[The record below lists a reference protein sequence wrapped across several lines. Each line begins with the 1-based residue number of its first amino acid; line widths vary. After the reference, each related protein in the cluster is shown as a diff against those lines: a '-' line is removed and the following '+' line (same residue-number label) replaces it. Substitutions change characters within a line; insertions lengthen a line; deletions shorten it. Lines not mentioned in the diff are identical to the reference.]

1 MQFSAISLYLAQSL
15 TYKKICTKDIKL
27 NSFYVGQASV
37 EIKNNQMST
46 GEGYLFRACSSKGV
60 NHNHLHFDRI
70 SKADRGMGQLYGG
83 KEGRLQV
90 CPNWRLLAWRSCRQ
104 AVGASSVF
112 GQEYIFSFL
121 WLVLKWKQDKY
132 QESNQLLV
140 KSWPLGAN
148 CYWGS
153 CLSIQIIFQR
163 LWCDFL

>member
-90 CPNWRLLAWRSCRQ
+90 CPNWRLLAWRSCRCILCVW
-104 AVGASSVF
+104 VGVHIQLSLVGTKMEIGQILGKQSIAS
-112 GQEYIFSFL
+112 Q
-121 WLVLKWKQDKY
+121 VLATW
-132 QESNQLLV
+132 SQLL
-140 KSWPLGAN
+140 LG
-148 CYWGS
+148 
-153 CLSIQIIFQR
+153 
-163 LWCDFL
+163 FLFVYIDYFLEIVV